1 MATREIVQKFGGQA
15 PLARKLGKGPST
27 VAYWVKN
34 DTIPS
39 KWHRQLL
46 DLARQEGIALTS
58 AELVGQEAQPIK
70 GELMPVARFPG
81 NLKVG
86 DEELPCYV
94 LSDGRRVI
102 SRSGA
107 MRFLAQTTGGDLEK
121 YVDVQSLV
129 PFVPRDWKDELVEFT
144 LPEVTHKRVM
154 GLRAETFLE
163 ICRAY
168 MRARDAGALT
178 DRQVE
183 IAIRAG
189 AFVTACSTI
198 GLIALIDEATGYQ
211 YERAEDALQFKLK
224 LFLADEMR
232 KWEKTFPDDLWLEF
246 GRLTGWADP
255 ISRRPKYW
263 GHLVNELVYGYLDP
277 DVAEWLKAN
286 APKPRHGQNYHQ
298 WLNDQYGLRKL
309 TEHIWLLIGIAST
322 CSSMTDLRQ
331 QMAFRFG
338 KVPLQLTIFT
348 DPRASDSR

>member
-1 MATREIVQKFGGQA
+1 MDVRQIVDRFGGQA

-39 KWHRQLL
+39 KWHRDLL
-46 DLARQEGIALTS
+46 KLARDEGVGLTA
-58 AELVGQEAQPIK
+58 AELVGQDTEPLK
-70 GELMPVARFPG
+70 GDVLPMAHLPG

-86 DEELPCYV
+86 DNELACYV
-94 LSDGRRVI
+94 LSDDRRVI
-102 SRSGA
+102 SRSSA
-107 MRFLAQTTGGDLEK
+107 MRFLAQTGGGDLEK
-121 YVDVQSLV
+121 YVDVQTMV
-129 PFVPRDWKDELVEFT
+129 PYVPRGWKDELVEFT

-168 MRARDAGALT
+168 MAARDAGVLT
-178 DRQVE
+178 ERQAE
-183 IAIRAG
+183 IAMRAG
-189 AFVTACSTI
+189 SFVAACSTI

-224 LFLADEMR
+224 LFLSEEMR
-232 KWEKTFPDDLWLEF
+232 KWEKTFPDELWLEF

-255 ISRRPKYW
+255 ISSRPKYW

-277 DVAEWLKAN
+277 DVAEWLKEN

-298 WLNDQYGLRKL
+298 WLNDQYGLKML
-309 TEHIWLLIGIAST
+309 TQHIWLLVGIAST
-322 CSSMTDLRQ
+322 CQTMPDLRQ

-338 KVPLQLTIFT
+338 RVPLQLTMFME
-348 DPRASDSR
+348 PRGI